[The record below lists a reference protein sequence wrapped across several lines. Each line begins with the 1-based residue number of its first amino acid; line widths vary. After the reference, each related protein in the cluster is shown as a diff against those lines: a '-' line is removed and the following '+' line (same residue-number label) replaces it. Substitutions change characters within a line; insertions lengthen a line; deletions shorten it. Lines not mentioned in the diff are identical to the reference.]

1 MNFNS
6 PPISPILALQGWF
19 DEAEVSNI
27 RANPLALA
35 LSTVNSEGVPS
46 SRMVL
51 LKGFDEK
58 GAVLFTNY
66 TSEKASEIE
75 LNPNVSLLFHWDD
88 MQRQIRIQGKAIK
101 ISNEESDLYFASRNR
116 LSQVGAWASKQS
128 QPLKSR
134 AMLIAKVA
142 ALSAKWM
149 GRSIPRPDFWGG
161 YRVSLDMVE
170 LWQGHDGRLHDRVRY
185 TCSDG
190 DWSWQRLQP

>member
-27 RANPLALA
+27 RPNPLALA